1 MVLDSNYFM
10 FSLRYW
16 NCTLKPVSSNRKV
29 MGGFKIVPLLAGSW
43 LCAAQTVSLVGSG
56 GLACHLMRAPFFFFF
71 NLTYWAVTLG
81 PKDVRFCNLCNF
93 ITELEEIHLGKTD
106 AVADEGV
113 SWRQQVLPS
122 STLIFF

>member
-56 GLACHLMRAPFFFFF
+56 GLACHLMRAPFFFFSISPTG
-71 NLTYWAVTLG
+71 L
-81 PKDVRFCNLCNF
+81 
-93 ITELEEIHLGKTD
+93 
-106 AVADEGV
+106 
-113 SWRQQVLPS
+113 
-122 STLIFF
+122 

>member
-1 MVLDSNYFM
+1 M
-10 FSLRYW
+10 
-16 NCTLKPVSSNRKV
+16 SSDE
-29 MGGFKIVPLLAGSW
+29 S
-43 LCAAQTVSLVGSG
+43 S
-56 GLACHLMRAPFFFFF
+56 FFFFF